1 MHLHSKSKLAL
12 WAGPGALVLLAAA
25 NACSGKISNN
35 PDGLGL
41 GATGGT
47 PAASGSGGSG
57 TGGSGT
63 GGSSSSAAVGGTG
76 SQGGS
81 GAVITVSGMGGT
93 GGTDVSADAGGAAGD
108 DSGLCA
114 TVATSAAL
122 EPVYLVFAFDV
133 SGSMGNEGEAWYDPT
148 LKWDPAVE
156 ATRSFLEDKGSA
168 GLFASLTAFPINS
181 DNESDRC
188 QSDSYVDPVVPMTE
202 LPSTKFGDA
211 LDTIRAT
218 YWGNGT
224 PTRPVLDGV
233 MDFIDTYRPD
243 HPGHYAIVLVTDG
256 YPQQCEDVNT
266 IQTAEDAVRA
276 HADDV
281 PTYVIGV
288 KNPPIKDSD
297 GNTAPDT
304 VSNLNGIADAGG
316 TDSAFII
323 DTGDPQKTRTDFLK
337 AVDAIRGS
345 AISCSLEVPKA
356 PDGRTFLKDH
366 VVVSTTEG
374 DETRD
379 LTYDEECKVDGAWHY
394 DSTDKPSEVI
404 LCPDTCTALQ
414 DAQLQDASKAKVQV
428 GFTCKPVI
436 VIR

>member
-12 WAGPGALVLLAAA
+12 WAGPGALALLAAV
-25 NACSGKISNN
+25 NACSGKISSN

-41 GATGGT
+41 GATGGS
-47 PAASGSGGSG
+47 PAASGSGGTSG
-57 TGGSGT
+57 SMGGST
-63 GGSSSSAAVGGTG
+63 SSVAVGG
-76 SQGGS
+76 SGGS
-81 GAVITVSGMGGT
+81 GAQGGSAVIVVGDMGGT
-93 GGTDVSADAGGAAGD
+93 GATADPAGGAGGD
-108 DSGLCA
+108 DSTLCA
-114 TVATSAAL
+114 TVSTGAEL
-122 EPVYLVFAFDV
+122 EPVYLAFAFDV

-156 ATRSFLEDKGSA
+156 ATRSFLEDKGST
-168 GLFASLTAFPINS
+168 GLFASLTAFPINDDEESERCKS
-181 DNESDRC
+181 DK
-188 QSDSYVDPVVPMTE
+188 YIAPVVPMTS
-202 LPSTKFGDA
+202 LPSTKFGEA

-233 MDFIDTYRPD
+233 MDFIDSYRPD

-256 YPQQCEDVNT
+256 YPQQCDDINT
-266 IQTAEDAVRA
+266 IQTAEDSVRA
-276 HADDV
+276 HADEV

-288 KNPPIKDSD
+288 KNPPIMDD
-297 GNTAPDT
+297 EGNSPPDT

-345 AISCSLEVPKA
+345 AISCSLDVPKA

-374 DETRD
+374 DETTD
-379 LTYDEECKVDGAWHY
+379 LTYDEECKANGAWHY
-394 DSTDKPSEVI
+394 DSTDKPTQVI
-404 LCPDTCTALQ
+404 LCPDTCTELQ
-414 DAQLQDASKAKVQV
+414 DAQLKSASKAKVQV
-428 GFTCKPVI
+428 GFTCQPVI

>member
-1 MHLHSKSKLAL
+1 MHLHSKSKLTL
-12 WAGPGALVLLAAA
+12 WAGPGALALLAAA
-25 NACSGKISNN
+25 NACSGKISSA

-41 GATGGT
+41 GATGGSQ
-47 PAASGSGGSG
+47 AASGSGGSSG
-57 TGGSGT
+57 SATGGD
-63 GGSSSSAAVGGTG
+63 SSSIAVGGTG
-76 SQGGS
+76 AQGGS
-81 GAVITVSGMGGT
+81 GSVITLGGMGGT
-93 GGTDVSADAGGAAGD
+93 GTPSDNGGAAGD
-108 DSGLCA
+108 DSTLCA
-114 TVATSAAL
+114 TVSTGAEL

-156 ATRSFLEDKGSA
+156 ATRSFLEDKGSV
-168 GLFASLTAFPINS
+168 GLSASLTAFPT
-181 DNESDRC
+181 DDDEESERC
-188 QSDSYVDPVVPMTE
+188 KSSKYVEPIVPMTA

-233 MDFIDTYRPD
+233 MTFIDSYRPD

-256 YPQQCEDVNT
+256 YPQQCDDINT

-276 HADDV
+276 HADEV

-288 KNPPIKDSD
+288 KNPPIMDDK
-297 GNTAPDT
+297 GNSPPDT

-345 AISCSLEVPKA
+345 AISCNLEVPKA

-366 VVVSTTEG
+366 VIVSTTEG
-374 DETRD
+374 DETTD
-379 LTYDEECKVDGAWHY
+379 LTYDEACKADGAWHY
-394 DSTDKPSEVI
+394 DSTDKPTQVI
-404 LCPDTCTALQ
+404 LCPDTCTKLQ
-414 DAQLQDASKAKVQV
+414 DAQLADASKAKVQV
-428 GFTCKPVI
+428 GFTCQPVI